1 MGEGVLQGQKSR
13 RLQGQAKGTTVG
25 LPHHRCPRGALCH
38 PDCRAL
44 LMPASLPEL
53 LLF

>member
-1 MGEGVLQGQKSR
+1 MREGVLQGQKSR
-13 RLQGQAKGTTVG
+13 RLQGQAKGTIVG

-38 PDCRAL
+38 PDCRVL